1 MRQRITFV
9 HKPGDGVPLESLE
22 VSNVGVKG
30 PEILSVRE
38 DKITLALEEL
48 PSELSQ
54 LLSESHELH
63 IRWVSPLAYDTIGP
77 LASRVSPGF
86 HLFYTPKKEG
96 EWNGTKLCEALK
108 NAFGGSGCSSSEVRT
123 ITIPD
128 VASFTSLPNDRFSHS
143 AALQYYQPLEDLAT
157 FTQYAAGQLC
167 SASDTACQSR
177 AEELKTA
184 AALDISYDT
193 ISHALKLT
201 AQWPYG
207 KHRVSV
213 TSTPNHR
220 TEVGILT
227 TDSSAKPEPHEI
239 GMAGALTVLGEHKK
253 PSPVLFNVP
262 ARHRLHRDASSHP
275 SSFSA
280 KFLEPTGLHP
290 TLQLALTSAKP
301 PVDDAYCAVHAHLT
315 LPKTVFADRYQLA
328 DDLFLNSKNLTALRY
343 STSPVDL
350 EAPAYA
356 TKPWG
361 SGVLLELRPPATE
374 KEEEWTAEVPLHLR
388 YLEPAA
394 GGYTD
399 VEVPYPAVFW
409 ACSSEE
415 GTKFPSSPFERV
427 NLGYDA
433 LFGPRT
439 VFWHV
444 DPRPV
449 AGSAAE
455 DGGRLLSIVRVPVL
469 EAGQAAW
476 VRVGTAAAVVVGFAW
491 VLWRL
496 LATYS
501 KSGYRKGG
509 EVDEKKKQ

>member
-1 MRQRITFV
+1 MRQRITFI
-9 HKPGDGVPLESLE
+9 HKPGDGVPPESLE
-22 VSNVGVKG
+22 ISDAGVKG
-30 PEILSVRE
+30 PDISSVRE
-38 DKITLALEEL
+38 ERVTLALEEL

-63 IRWVSPLAYDTIGP
+63 IRWASPWAYDTVEP
-77 LASRVSPGF
+77 LVSRVSPGF
-86 HLFYTPKKEG
+86 HLFYTPKKDG
-96 EWNGTKLCEALK
+96 EWDGTKLCEELK
-108 NAFGGSGCSSSEVRT
+108 RAFGGSGCSSSE
-123 ITIPD
+123 
-128 VASFTSLPNDRFSHS
+128 SFTTLPSDRFSHS
-143 AALQYYQPLEDLAT
+143 AALQYYQPLEDLSA
-157 FTQYAAGQLC
+157 FTQHVAEHLC
-167 SASDTACQSR
+167 PASDAACKSR
-177 AEELKTA
+177 AKELETA
-184 AALDISYDT
+184 ASLDISYDT
-193 ISHALKLT
+193 ISHALKVT
-201 AQWPYG
+201 AQWPHG

-213 TSTPNHR
+213 ASTPNHR

-239 GMAGALTVLGEHKK
+239 GMTGGLTVLGEHKK
-253 PSPVLFNVP
+253 PSSVLFNVP
-262 ARHRLHRDASSHP
+262 ARHRLHAEASPRP

-280 KFLEPTGLHP
+280 KFLEPAGLHP
-290 TLQLALTSAKP
+290 TLQLTLTSAKP
-301 PVDDAYCAVHAHLT
+301 PIDDAYCAVHAHLT

-328 DDLFLNSKNLTALRY
+328 DDLFLQSKNLTALRY

-356 TKPWG
+356 TRPWG

-374 KEEEWTAEVPLHLR
+374 KDEEWTAEVPLHLR
-388 YLEPAA
+388 YLEPGA
-394 GGYTD
+394 GGYMD

-449 AGSAAE
+449 AGSVAGG
-455 DGGRLLSIVRVPVL
+455 DGRLLSTVRVPVL
-469 EAGQAAW
+469 EAGQAEW
-476 VRVGTAAAVVVGFAW
+476 VRLGTAVAVTVGFAW
-491 VLWRL
+491 VMWRL
-496 LATYS
+496 MATYS

-509 EVDEKKKQ
+509 EGVDEKKKQ